1 MVGAVLLMLL
11 VTIDPPKPPPA
22 RMTHLRPVSEI
33 AQRIVS
39 DATRA
44 SPTVVSMIA
53 EIEQSDLIVY
63 LDVTTGAG
71 AEIGATRLAGANA
84 SVRFLYVTINLTLDP
99 HRRVA
104 ILAHELQH
112 VLEVAGAPD
121 VRDAAGMQ
129 RLFER
134 IGHSLGRQQYETSAA
149 TDVERAVDRE
159 LWISRARSQKPKVES
174 QKPNTG
180 R

>member
-1 MVGAVLLMLL
+1 MVAAVLLMLL
-11 VTIDPPKPPPA
+11 VSIDSTTPPPA
-22 RMTHLRPVSEI
+22 RMTHIRPVSDI

-44 SPTVVSMIA
+44 SPTVASMIA

-63 LDVTTGAG
+63 VDVTTNAG
-71 AEIGATRLAGANA
+71 SEVGATRLAGANVA
-84 SVRFLYVTINLTLDP
+84 VRFLHVTIDLSLAP
-99 HRRVA
+99 HRRVT

-112 VLEVAGAPD
+112 VLEVANAPD

-129 RLFER
+129 QLFER
-134 IGHSLGRQQYETSAA
+134 IGHRLGRQQYETSAA

-159 LWISRARSQKPKVES
+159 LWTARTKSQKTKA
-174 QKPNTG
+174 K

>member
-1 MVGAVLLMLL
+1 MVAAVLLMLM
-11 VTIDPPKPPPA
+11 VTIDPPKPSPA
-22 RMTHLRPVSEI
+22 RMTHLRPLSDI

-44 SPTVVSMIA
+44 SPTIASMIA

-63 LDVTTGAG
+63 FDVTTNAG

-84 SVRFLYVTINLTLDP
+84 SVRFLHVTIDLALDP
-99 HRRVA
+99 HRRAA

-129 RLFER
+129 RLFEK
-134 IGHSLGRQQYETSAA
+134 IGYRLGRQRSETSAA
-149 TDVERAVDRE
+149 ADVERAVDRE
-159 LWISRARSQKPKVES
+159 LWISRAKSQKQRAE
-174 QKPNTG
+174 QGDN